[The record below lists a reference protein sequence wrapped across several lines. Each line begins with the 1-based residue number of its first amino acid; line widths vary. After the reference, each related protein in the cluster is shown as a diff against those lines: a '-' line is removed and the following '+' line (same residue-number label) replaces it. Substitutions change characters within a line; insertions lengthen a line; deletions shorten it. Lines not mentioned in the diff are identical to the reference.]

1 VARIGKGERV
11 RKSSSERDFLSA
23 SMEKICAIGLLAFV
37 LVASGAS
44 ATEIPNLVGT
54 WEGPDIGYDALEGY
68 YGDGMENI
76 VTLTI
81 TEQRGRL
88 FSGTITYLDRNE
100 TEVVEGL
107 AGVIGFDDKTF
118 YLAEFISGYD
128 MGTIVSE
135 DEIELVYIHDGEM
148 GGAAIDT
155 LRRVAE

>member
-1 VARIGKGERV
+1 
-11 RKSSSERDFLSA
+11 
-23 SMEKICAIGLLAFV
+23 MEKIFAIGLLAFV
-37 LVASGAS
+37 LAVGGAS
-44 ATEIPNLVGT
+44 ATEIPNLVGI

-68 YGDGMENI
+68 YGDGKDNI

-88 FSGTITYLDRNE
+88 FNGTITYLDRNE

-107 AGVIGFDDKTF
+107 AGVIGFDDRTF

-148 GGAAIDT
+148 GGAATDT

>member
-1 VARIGKGERV
+1 
-11 RKSSSERDFLSA
+11 
-23 SMEKICAIGLLAFV
+23 MEKICAIGLLALV

-44 ATEIPNLVGT
+44 ATEIPSLVGT

-68 YGDGMENI
+68 YGDGEDNI

-88 FSGTITYLDRNE
+88 FNGTITYLDRNQ

-107 AGVIGFDDKTF
+107 AGVIGFDDRTF

-128 MGTIVSE
+128 VGTILSE
-135 DEIELVYIHDGEM
+135 DEIQLVYVLDGEM
-148 GGAAIDT
+148 GGAAIDK